1 MLRSAGISTRVA
13 VVFVLAVLCLFAGR
27 IGWALA
33 FDGEP
38 ESIGVSEVA
47 QQVNEDEDLFDCSDF
62 DSQEEAQEQLV
73 DGDPYGLDED
83 DNGLACDDAGEETG
97 SSSQD
102 SGDSGSGDEQYE
114 EDSETNEAKY
124 EQVQYSEN
132 TTSEQDSPEDDGSS
146 EEYQYT
152 SEDDSGNVLMEAGG
166 PNDGPAPK
174 IPNGGCPDEF
184 PVERGDGC
192 YR

>member
-1 MLRSAGISTRVA
+1 MRVA

-38 ESIGVSEVA
+38 QSIGVSEVA

-62 DSQEEAQEQLV
+62 DNQEEAQEQLV
-73 DGDPYGLDED
+73 DGDPHGLDKD
-83 DNGLACDDAGEETG
+83 DNGLACDDGEGEETG

-102 SGDSGSGDEQYE
+102 LGESGSGDEQYE
-114 EDSETNEAKY
+114 EDSETDETKY
-124 EQVQYSEN
+124 EQVQYSES
-132 TTSEQDSPEDDGSS
+132 TTSEESSSEADSSS

-174 IPNGGCPDEF
+174 MPNGGCPDEF
-184 PVERGDGC
+184 PVERGDSC

>member
-1 MLRSAGISTRVA
+1 MRVV

-38 ESIGVSEVA
+38 QSIGVSEVA

-62 DSQEEAQEQLV
+62 DNQEEAQEQLV
-73 DGDPYGLDED
+73 DGDPHGLDKD
-83 DNGLACDDAGEETG
+83 DNGLACDGESEETG

-102 SGDSGSGDEQYE
+102 LGESGSGDEQYE
-114 EDSETNEAKY
+114 EDSETDETKY
-124 EQVQYSEN
+124 EQVQYSES
-132 TTSEQDSPEDDGSS
+132 TTSEEFSSEADSSS

-152 SEDDSGNVLMEAGG
+152 SEDDSGNVLMESGG

-174 IPNGGCPDEF
+174 MPNGGCPDEF
-184 PVERGDGC
+184 PVERGDSF

>member
-1 MLRSAGISTRVA
+1 MRVV

-38 ESIGVSEVA
+38 QSIGVSEVA

-62 DSQEEAQEQLV
+62 DNQEEAQEQLV
-73 DGDPYGLDED
+73 DGDPHGLDKD
-83 DNGLACDDAGEETG
+83 DNGLACDGESEETG

-102 SGDSGSGDEQYE
+102 LGESGSGDEQYE
-114 EDSETNEAKY
+114 EDSETDETKY
-124 EQVQYSEN
+124 EQVQYSES
-132 TTSEQDSPEDDGSS
+132 TTSEEFSSEADSSS

-174 IPNGGCPDEF
+174 MPNGGCPDEF
-184 PVERGDGC
+184 PVERGDSC